1 MVFDSSYTDGDYKML
16 SIGKLGWKRIAK
28 NTQCFGWNLD
38 KVTKV
43 TSTTKTRTYEGKI
56 HDDNSITVSSHDSY
70 STSKWMELKF
80 SRDESLLANRDKVL
94 QIEWFYNIV
103 YKMRQF
109 SRYIWFVTCILCVG
123 ISAMGIDN
131 TVVTAICMFTMLIW
145 LGLRLAENAIAKKAS
160 KYC

>member
-1 MVFDSSYTDGDYKML
+1 MLDSNYTDGGYKL
-16 SIGKLGWKRIAK
+16 LQIGRFGWKRIAK
-28 NTQCFGWNLD
+28 NTQCFGWKLD

-56 HDDNSITVSSHDSY
+56 HDDNSITVNSHDSY

-103 YKMRQF
+103 YKIRQI
-109 SRYIWFVTCILCVG
+109 SLILFVVTFVLSVV
-123 ISAMGIDN
+123 ISLFGIDI
-131 TVVTAICMFTMLIW
+131 TVMSGINMIIMFIW
-145 LGLRLAENAIAKKAS
+145 LGLRIAENAMAKSAS